1 MKATHILAAL
11 AILGP
16 TAAFP
21 PATAAMAQEYPSSHV
36 GNFLPSVTALDQKVK
51 GDAVTIT
58 YAFLPKD
65 GTLAILSGDPSKR
78 SGASVV
84 GSVDLSAGDHREVKV
99 PLGSEPKAGT
109 RLWAQVEQGKSG
121 KPFARSDERAQQS
134 FKTL

>member
-1 MKATHILAAL
+1 MKATHIFAAL
-11 AILGP
+11 AMLAP
-16 TAAFP
+16 ASPFTL
-21 PATAAMAQEYPSSHV
+21 ATAAVAQDYPSSHV
-36 GNFLPSVTALDQKVK
+36 GAFLPSVTALDQKVK
-51 GDAVTIT
+51 GDAVEIT

-65 GTLAILSGDPSKR
+65 GTLAILSGDPSGK

-84 GSVDLSAGDHREVKV
+84 GSVDLAAGDHREVKV

-121 KPFARSDERAQQS
+121 KPFAKSDQRAQQS

>member
-1 MKATHILAAL
+1 MKVTHILAAL
-11 AILGP
+11 AML
-16 TAAFP
+16 TSTSALTR
-21 PATAAMAQEYPSSHV
+21 ATSAVAQEFPGSRV
-36 GNFLPSVTALDQKVK
+36 GDFLPSVTALDQKVK
-51 GDAVTIT
+51 GDAVKIT

-65 GTLAILSGDPSKR
+65 GTLAILAGDPSKK

-99 PLGSEPKAGT
+99 PLASEPKAGT

-121 KPFARSDERAQQS
+121 KPFAKSDERAQQS

>member
-1 MKATHILAAL
+1 MKATHIFASLAMLTSVSAF
-11 AILGP
+11 A
-16 TAAFP
+16 TSAAAQDFP
-21 PATAAMAQEYPSSHV
+21 GSGV
-36 GNFLPSVTALDQKVK
+36 GDFLPSVTALDQKVK

-65 GTLAILSGDPSKR
+65 GTLAILSGDPSKK

-121 KPFARSDERAQQS
+121 KPFAKSDERAQQS

>member
-1 MKATHILAAL
+1 MKATHMLAAL
-11 AILGP
+11 AMHIS
-16 TAAFP
+16 
-21 PATAAMAQEYPSSHV
+21 ATAFLLASVAVAQDYPASHV

-51 GDAVTIT
+51 GDAVKIT

-65 GTLAILSGDPSKR
+65 GRLAILSGDPSKK

-109 RLWAQVEQGKSG
+109 RLWAQVEQGKTG
-121 KPFARSDERAQQS
+121 KPFAKSDERDQQS